1 MSENNLSTKAYK
13 ILEEMLVLIKLEPS
27 KTYSEKELIAFTNI
41 GRTPLRE
48 ALLKLSAQSLIRII
62 PRRGVEIC
70 DINMSNQLS
79 ILETRKVLDM
89 LLISRAAKYATT
101 YEKEKLFQFKTLI
114 EQTVINSDVEEFL
127 RVDKK
132 LDENIFNMARNIFA
146 KNANEPLHTRSRR
159 FWYYFKGKEDLKNSA
174 SIHIDLIDKI
184 IKGDEKGA
192 IDISQDIINVL
203 VEVVQKNININQ

>member
-1 MSENNLSTKAYK
+1 MYKNNLSAKAYK
-13 ILEEMLVLIKLEPS
+13 LLEEMMVLLKLEPS
-27 KTYSEKELIAFTNI
+27 KTYSEKELIALTDI

-48 ALLKLSAQSLIRII
+48 ALLTLSAQSLIKII

-79 ILETRKVLDM
+79 ILETRKVLDT

-101 YEKEKLFQFKTLI
+101 YEKEKILHFEKLI
-114 EQTVINSDVEEFL
+114 EKTAKDGNVEEFL

-132 LDENIFNMARNIFA
+132 LDESIFKTARNIFA

-174 SIHIDLIDKI
+174 AMHIDLIKKI
-184 IKGDEKGA
+184 VDGDEKGA
-192 IDISQDIINVL
+192 VTVSHKIINVL
-203 VEVVQKNININQ
+203 VEVVKKNININQ